1 PTMAKSETGS
11 SDQSSSNSNTQTG
24 GATSSGGGTSAGVF
38 TLAEAKPF
46 CVGCHS
52 STATGAAGAAW
63 NKADGTEADWKAYA
77 ATAKASVEA
86 GRMPKG
92 GMSAS
97 DKTKFIAYLDS
108 LLGSAANGPYTFAT
122 AKAVCAG
129 CHGAGATGLAGLAW
143 NKADGTEA
151 DWTAYASTAR
161 IVVRNNIM
169 PKPVGSLSA
178 ENKTKLITYLD
189 TLAGTTPTF
198 DFNSARGLCV
208 HCHNQGG
215 ESPRLETLQDWQN
228 NYDKILSEVEDGAMP
243 DNISLTTAERTA
255 LLNYIRSIKP

>member
-1 PTMAKSETGS
+1 
-11 SDQSSSNSNTQTG
+11 
-24 GATSSGGGTSAGVF
+24 
-38 TLAEAKPF
+38 
-46 CVGCHS
+46 
-52 STATGAAGAAW
+52 
-63 NKADGTEADWKAYA
+63 
-77 ATAKASVEA
+77 
-86 GRMPKG
+86 MPKG
-92 GMSAS
+92 GMSAT

-122 AKAVCAG
+122 AKGLCAG
-129 CHGAGATGLAGLAW
+129 CHGAGATGVAGLAW

-161 IVVRNNIM
+161 IVVRNNLM

-215 ESPRLETLQDWQN
+215 ESPRLETLQDWKN
-228 NYDKILSEVEDGAMP
+228 NKGDVQKEVSDGAMP
-243 DNISLTTAERTA
+243 DRMSLTSVERMA
-255 LLNYIRSIKP
+255 LLNFINSL